1 MQVKQNFHH
10 GNYFVLNR
18 KELLLFFLKQKR
30 INNILC
36 KCCKEKY
43 CYICNRFAF
52 IKEELL
58 KNGFFEKM
66 PDGQQPVLWQVF
78 NNFKTPN
85 RADKNIFK
93 FRFFIEKK
101 VCCNF
106 LIKDFDFNENKIT
119 EIYKC

>member
-10 GNYFVLNR
+10 GNYFILNR

-85 RADKNIFK
+85 RADKNFFK
-93 FRFFIEKK
+93 FRIFIEKK
-101 VCCNF
+101 FVVIF
-106 LIKDFDFNENKIT
+106 
-119 EIYKC
+119 

>member
-1 MQVKQNFHH
+1 MQIKQNFHH
-10 GNYFVLNR
+10 ENYFILNR

-30 INNILC
+30 TNILC
-36 KCCKEKY
+36 KCCKRKY

-66 PDGQQPVLWQVF
+66 PDGQQPVLLQVF

-93 FRFFIEKK
+93 FRIFIEKK
-101 VCCNF
+101 SF
-106 LIKDFDFNENKIT
+106 L
-119 EIYKC
+119 